1 MNILVVD
8 DSEDQRELTEAAL
21 RSAGYREVRGA
32 ASAAEAF
39 QLLGLD
45 RGVNAPAADIVL
57 LDIVMP
63 EIDGIEACARIRSHG
78 AYQDVPIV
86 MVTSLDDMES
96 LANAFVAGAN
106 DYITKPIN
114 RIELTARVRAALRL
128 KSELDQRRARE
139 RALMDFVSGWGD
151 RSATV
156 HVDEA
161 TGLLSGEAAE
171 AYLNRG
177 ARFEGEEMVSIITVS
192 IDRLEAI
199 RARQGAVARAI
210 QAQVGKAIRAVAG
223 TIGVVAAA
231 YRNGLIVV
239 VAPGVGPSDA
249 VALAQAIRA
258 AVARLAIGNR
268 ELLAQDHVSVS
279 AAVVSARVTGGA
291 DRVKLLTKAIAG
303 AQRTSADGGDRMVAV
318 PA

>member
-1 MNILVVD
+1 
-8 DSEDQRELTEAAL
+8 
-21 RSAGYREVRGA
+21 
-32 ASAAEAF
+32 
-39 QLLGLD
+39 
-45 RGVNAPAADIVL
+45 
-57 LDIVMP
+57 
-63 EIDGIEACARIRSHG
+63 
-78 AYQDVPIV
+78 
-86 MVTSLDDMES
+86 
-96 LANAFVAGAN
+96 
-106 DYITKPIN
+106 
-114 RIELTARVRAALRL
+114 
-128 KSELDQRRARE
+128 
-139 RALMDFVSGWGD
+139 MDFVSGWGD

-171 AYLNRG
+171 AYLNRR

-199 RARQGAVARAI
+199 RARQGAVARSI
-210 QAQVGKAIRAVAG
+210 QAKVGKAIRAVAA